1 MLDTDKIQEWTVSA
15 LSFDTVS
22 KILPITNKLS
32 NLQQQVQGGPDERGE
47 GGSGRLLR
55 PGRLPPGMNCIK
67 IGLPGKLI
75 LSKRKGLLEVL
86 YIYSFENSLRELIFR
101 EDLFSYNCLQVPGG
115 GAAGY
120 DLTDDF
126 IDDAVARDDSDSD
139 NELGPGDSSS
149 LKCSRCGKGYRYARK
164 GSGHKMWVGEPEP
177 RYPVGRPVIR

>member
-1 MLDTDKIQEWTVSA
+1 MSPCIICFKKSASRTYSCEQFNSSSSVSI
-15 LSFDTVS
+15 S
-22 KILPITNKLS
+22 KITQKHLQVPNKHRKTRRS
-32 NLQQQVQGGPDERGE
+32 RRGGTRGPRKQYKEEPDWEPQWDGDGNL
-47 GGSGRLLR
+47 
-55 PGRLPPGMNCIK
+55 
-67 IGLPGKLI
+67 
-75 LSKRKGLLEVL
+75 
-86 YIYSFENSLRELIFR
+86 
-101 EDLFSYNCLQVPGG
+101 VPGG